1 MTSAPPRARPRRTP
15 RLGRLAAPLG
25 VLALAAAAVALVPG
39 GNASAADTL
48 LSRGRYATASSTEGQ
63 GYVAQYAFDGDPA
76 TRWSSQAADP
86 QWIAVDLG
94 TSATVSSVK
103 LVWEAAYARAFQLQT
118 STDGSTWS
126 TVKSVTGATGG
137 TVSYPVNAT
146 GRYVRLYGTSRA
158 TGYGYSLWEFEVYG
172 TAGAGGPVTGGPG
185 YIVANPVVTGVTPS
199 TYNPP
204 HAYFHEFQA
213 NCSANHS
220 ANDDPIVY
228 PGQAGASHNHTFLG
242 NTTTNYA
249 STLSS
254 LNAGG
259 TSCTA
264 LGDRTG
270 YWMPTMLNG
279 TTPVTPVGP
288 QVIYYKT
295 GVNDYT
301 SVRPFPA
308 GLRFLVGSATATAA
322 EFLAGSYEGFECGN
336 SYHNADIPQG
346 CPTGTQVNVRYQAP
360 SCWDGRYLDTP
371 NHRDHMA
378 YPVNGVCP
386 GDHPVALPMIEF
398 KMAWP
403 IPANGDTS
411 QYHFS
416 SGRGYSFHYDFFNA
430 WDPATLAALV
440 QQCVNGGLQCNAY
453 GYDESQP
460 GRGRVLDA
468 AGNLIH

>member
-1 MTSAPPRARPRRTP
+1 MPTAPPRERPRSRRAP
-15 RLGRLAAPLG
+15 RLAAPLG
-25 VLALAAAAVALVPG
+25 VLALAAATFLILG

-48 LSRGRYATASSTEGQ
+48 LSRGRYAKASTVEGQ
-63 GYVAQYAFDGDPA
+63 GYVPPYAFDGDPN
-76 TRWSSQAADP
+76 TRWASQAADP
-86 QWIAVDLG
+86 QWIEVDLG
-94 TSATVSSVK
+94 GAATISSIK
-103 LVWEAAYARAFQLQT
+103 LTWEAAYARSFQLQSSPDEVAWT
-118 STDGSTWS
+118 TL
-126 TVKSVTGATGG
+126 K
-137 TVSYPVNAT
+137 TVSNATSGGAQTYPVNGS
-146 GRYVRLYGTSRA
+146 GRYVRMYGTARA

-172 TAGAGGPVTGGPG
+172 TPGAGDPVTGGPG
-185 YIVANPVVTGVTPS
+185 YIVANPVVTGVVPS
-199 TYNPP
+199 TDNPP

-213 NCSANHS
+213 NCTANHS

-242 NTTTNYA
+242 NTGTNYA
-249 STLSS
+249 SSLAS

-259 TSCTA
+259 TTCTA
-264 LGDRTG
+264 RGDRTG

-279 TTPVTPVGP
+279 TTPVMPIGA

-308 GLRFLVGSATATAA
+308 GLRFLVGNMNATAA
-322 EFLAGSYEGFECGN
+322 QFLTGSYEGFECGN

-346 CPTGTQVNVRYQAP
+346 CPTGTRINVRYQAP

-430 WDPATLAALV
+430 WDPAT
-440 QQCVNGGLQCNAY
+440 QQAMVTRCINGGLQCDAY
-453 GYDESQP
+453 GYDEAQP
-460 GRGRVLDA
+460 AKGRVLDTG
-468 AGNLIH
+468 GNLIH